1 MFKKSL
7 LALSIASLSAITPL
21 KAEEKSKGVYFV
33 GSIGLGQMADIDIAS
48 NLGGG
53 KFEFDSGF
61 SGEIG
66 VGYDFGN
73 FRTDFTFNSTNTD
86 LTKVQGTT
94 TNVGVDVTSYLISA
108 AYDWRADKK
117 WQPYVGAGFGSS
129 NIDVNLATTVGSVN
143 VTVGD
148 DDISTFKFKAGVN
161 YQASDNLDVYGEL
174 WGQAFDDFTIGTLE
188 FKDCGMS
195 GVSLGLRV
203 KL

>member
-1 MFKKSL
+1 MFRKSL

-21 KAEEKSKGVYFV
+21 TAEEKSKGVYFV
-33 GSIGLGQMADIDIAS
+33 GSIGLGQMEDIDIAS

-161 YQASDNLDVYGEL
+161 YEASDNLDVYGEL
-174 WGQAFDDFTIGTLE
+174 WGQAFDDFTIGTLQ
-188 FKDCGMS
+188 FKDCGMT
-195 GVSLGLRV
+195 GASLGLRV

>member
-1 MFKKSL
+1 MFRKSL

-21 KAEEKSKGVYFV
+21 TAEEKSKGVYFV

-129 NIDVNLATTVGSVN
+129 NIDVNLATTIGSVN
-143 VTVGD
+143 VTVDD

-161 YQASDNLDVYGEL
+161 YEASDNLDVYGEL

>member
-1 MFKKSL
+1 MFRKSL

-21 KAEEKSKGVYFV
+21 TAEEKSKGVYFV

-174 WGQAFDDFTIGTLE
+174 WGQAFDDFTIGALE
-188 FKDCGMS
+188 FKDCGMT
-195 GVSLGLRV
+195 GASLGLRV
-203 KL
+203 KI

>member
-1 MFKKSL
+1 MFRKSL

-21 KAEEKSKGVYFV
+21 TAEEKSKGVYFV

-161 YQASDNLDVYGEL
+161 YEASDNLDVYGEL
-174 WGQAFDDFTIGTLE
+174 WGQAFDDFTIGTLQ
-188 FKDCGMS
+188 FKDCGMT
-195 GVSLGLRV
+195 GASLGLRV